1 MSKEN
6 KDTNK
11 RVRIN
16 EDGILTITN
25 DNATWVNSDVTTEIK
40 GDYNISADDLRR
52 LMVMMTGQD
61 MIFRDVVRDVH
72 TWWYID
78 DYKPEFVNNTII
90 TTNKEVAEEIEA
102 MHEAYDKRI
111 KSERAATYDY
121 EELRKKIEKFNKSR
135 RWWERKITF

>member
-1 MSKEN
+1 MSTEN
-6 KDTNK
+6 NK
-11 RVRIN
+11 RVSIN

-25 DNATWVNSDVTTEIK
+25 DNATWVNGDVTTDIN

-61 MIFRDVVRDVH
+61 MIVRNVH

-78 DYKPEFVNNTII
+78 DYKPKLVNDVINDAII
-90 TTNKEVAEEIEA
+90 TTNKAIAEEIEA
-102 MHEAYDKRI
+102 MHKAYDERV

-121 EELRKKIEKFNKSR
+121 NELQKKIEKFNKSR
-135 RWWERKITF
+135 HWWERKLKL

>member
-6 KDTNK
+6 NN

-25 DNATWVNSDVTTEIK
+25 DNATWVNGDVTTEIK
-40 GDYNISADDLRR
+40 GDYTISADDLRR

-61 MIFRDVVRDVH
+61 MIVRDVH

-78 DYKPEFVNNTII
+78 DYRPKLVNNTLI

-111 KSERAATYDY
+111 KSEREAAYDY

-135 RWWERKITF
+135 RWWERKIAI

>member
-6 KDTNK
+6 NNK
-11 RVRIN
+11 RVHIN

-25 DNATWVNSDVTTEIK
+25 DNANWVNGDVTTEIN

-61 MIFRDVVRDVH
+61 MMVNSVH
-72 TWWYID
+72 TWWYVD
-78 DYKPEFVNNTII
+78 DYKPKLINNTFI
-90 TTNKEVAEEIEA
+90 TTNKAVAEEIEA

-111 KSERAATYDY
+111 KSERAVAYDY

>member
-6 KDTNK
+6 NNK
-11 RVRIN
+11 RVHIN

-25 DNATWVNSDVTTEIK
+25 DNANWVNGDVTTEIN

-61 MIFRDVVRDVH
+61 MMVNSVH
-72 TWWYID
+72 TWWYVD
-78 DYKPEFVNNTII
+78 DYKLKLINNTFI
-90 TTNKEVAEEIEA
+90 TTNKAVAEEIEA

-111 KSERAATYDY
+111 KSERAAAYDY

>member
-6 KDTNK
+6 KETNK

-25 DNATWVNSDVTTEIK
+25 DNATWVNGDVTTEIK

-61 MIFRDVVRDVH
+61 MIVRNVN
-72 TWWYID
+72 TWWYVD
-78 DYKPEFVNNTII
+78 DYKPKLINNALI
-90 TTNKEVAEEIEA
+90 TTNKAVAEEIEA

-111 KSERAATYDY
+111 KSERAVAYDY
-121 EELRKKIEKFNKSR
+121 EKLKEKVEKFNKSR
-135 RWWERKITF
+135 RWWERKISI

>member
-6 KDTNK
+6 NNK
-11 RVRIN
+11 RVHIN
-16 EDGILTITN
+16 EDGILTIIN
-25 DNATWVNSDVTTEIK
+25 DNANWVNGDVTTEIN

-61 MIFRDVVRDVH
+61 MMVNSVH
-72 TWWYID
+72 TWWYVD
-78 DYKPEFVNNTII
+78 DYKPKLINNTFI
-90 TTNKEVAEEIEA
+90 TTNKAVAEEIEA

-111 KSERAATYDY
+111 KSERAVAYDY

>member
-6 KDTNK
+6 NNK
-11 RVRIN
+11 RVHIN

-25 DNATWVNSDVTTEIK
+25 DNANWVNGDVTTEIN

-61 MIFRDVVRDVH
+61 MMVNSVH
-72 TWWYID
+72 TWWYVD
-78 DYKPEFVNNTII
+78 DYKPKLINNTFI
-90 TTNKEVAEEIEA
+90 TTNKAVAEEIEA
-102 MHEAYDKRI
+102 MHEAYDKRV
-111 KSERAATYDY
+111 KSERAVAYDY

>member
-6 KDTNK
+6 NN

-25 DNATWVNSDVTTEIK
+25 DNATWVNGDVTTEIK
-40 GDYNISADDLRR
+40 GDYTISADDLRR

-61 MIFRDVVRDVH
+61 MIVRDVH

-78 DYKPEFVNNTII
+78 DYRPKLVNNTLI

-111 KSERAATYDY
+111 KSERAAAYDY

-135 RWWERKITF
+135 RWWERKIAI

>member
-6 KDTNK
+6 NNK
-11 RVRIN
+11 RVHIN

-25 DNATWVNSDVTTEIK
+25 DNANWVNGDVTTEIN

-61 MIFRDVVRDVH
+61 MMINSVH
-72 TWWYID
+72 TWWYVD
-78 DYKPEFVNNTII
+78 DYKPKLINNTFI
-90 TTNKEVAEEIEA
+90 TTNKAVAEEIEA

-111 KSERAATYDY
+111 NSERAVAYDY

>member
-6 KDTNK
+6 NNK
-11 RVRIN
+11 RVHIN

-25 DNATWVNSDVTTEIK
+25 DNANWVNGDVTTEIN

-61 MIFRDVVRDVH
+61 MMVNSVN
-72 TWWYID
+72 TWWYVD
-78 DYKPEFVNNTII
+78 DYKPKLINNTFI
-90 TTNKEVAEEIEA
+90 TTNKAVAEEIEA

-111 KSERAATYDY
+111 KSERAVAYDY

>member
-6 KDTNK
+6 NN

-25 DNATWVNSDVTTEIK
+25 DNATWVNGDVTTEIK
-40 GDYNISADDLRR
+40 GDYTISADDLRH

-61 MIFRDVVRDVH
+61 MIVRDVH
-72 TWWYID
+72 TWWYAD
-78 DYKPEFVNNTII
+78 DYRPKLVNNTLI

-111 KSERAATYDY
+111 KSERAAAYDY
-121 EELRKKIEKFNKSR
+121 NELKEKIEKFNKSR
-135 RWWERKITF
+135 RWWERKIAI

>member
-1 MSKEN
+1 MSNEN
-6 KDTNK
+6 NK

-25 DNATWVNSDVTTEIK
+25 DNATWVNGDVTTEIK
-40 GDYNISADDLRR
+40 GDYIISEHDLRR
-52 LMVMMTGQD
+52 LMVMITGQD
-61 MIFRDVVRDVH
+61 MIVRDVH

-78 DYKPEFVNNTII
+78 DYRPKLVNNTLI

-111 KSERAATYDY
+111 KSERAAAYDY

-135 RWWERKITF
+135 RWWERKIAI

>member
-6 KDTNK
+6 NNK
-11 RVRIN
+11 RVHIN

-25 DNATWVNSDVTTEIK
+25 DNANWVNGDVTTEIN

-61 MIFRDVVRDVH
+61 MMVNSVH
-72 TWWYID
+72 TWWYVD
-78 DYKPEFVNNTII
+78 DYKPKLINNTFI
-90 TTNKEVAEEIEA
+90 TTNKAVAEEIEA

-111 KSERAATYDY
+111 KSERAVAYDY

-135 RWWERKITF
+135 RWWERKITI

>member
-6 KDTNK
+6 KETNK

-25 DNATWVNSDVTTEIK
+25 DNATWVNGDVTTEIK

-61 MIFRDVVRDVH
+61 MIVRDVH

-78 DYKPEFVNNTII
+78 DYKPKLVNNALI
-90 TTNKEVAEEIEA
+90 TTNKAVADEIEA

-111 KSERAATYDY
+111 KSERAVAYDY
-121 EELRKKIEKFNKSR
+121 EKLKEKVEKFNKSR

>member
-1 MSKEN
+1 MSNEN
-6 KDTNK
+6 NK
-11 RVRIN
+11 RVCIN

-25 DNATWVNSDVTTEIK
+25 DNATWVNGDVTTEIN
-40 GDYNISADDLRR
+40 GDYVISVDDLRR

-61 MIFRDVVRDVH
+61 MIVRNVH

-78 DYKPEFVNNTII
+78 DYKPKLVNNILI

-111 KSERAATYDY
+111 KSERAAAYDY
-121 EELRKKIEKFNKSR
+121 EELLKKVKKFNESR
-135 RWWERKITF
+135 RWWERKLEL

>member
-6 KDTNK
+6 NNK
-11 RVRIN
+11 RVHIN

-25 DNATWVNSDVTTEIK
+25 DNANWVNGDVTTEIN

-61 MIFRDVVRDVH
+61 MMVNSVH
-72 TWWYID
+72 TWWYVD
-78 DYKPEFVNNTII
+78 DYKPKLINNTFI
-90 TTNKEVAEEIEA
+90 TTNKAVAEEIEA
-102 MHEAYDKRI
+102 MHEAYDKRVT
-111 KSERAATYDY
+111 SERAAAYDY

>member
-6 KDTNK
+6 KETNK

-25 DNATWVNSDVTTEIK
+25 DNATWVNGDVTTEIK

-61 MIFRDVVRDVH
+61 MIVRNVH

-78 DYKPEFVNNTII
+78 DYKPKMVNDTII
-90 TTNKEVAEEIEA
+90 TTNKALAEEIEA

-121 EELRKKIEKFNKSR
+121 EELRNKIEKFNKSR

>member
-6 KDTNK
+6 NNK
-11 RVRIN
+11 RVHIN

-25 DNATWVNSDVTTEIK
+25 DNANWVNGDVTTEIN

-61 MIFRDVVRDVH
+61 MMVNSVH
-72 TWWYID
+72 TWWYVD
-78 DYKPEFVNNTII
+78 DYKPKLINNTFI
-90 TTNKEVAEEIEA
+90 TTNKAVAEEIEA

-111 KSERAATYDY
+111 KSERAVAYDY
-121 EELRKKIEKFNKSR
+121 DRLREKIEKFNKSR
-135 RWWERKITF
+135 RWWERKINFNVL

>member
-6 KDTNK
+6 NN

-25 DNATWVNSDVTTEIK
+25 DNATWVNGDVTTEIK
-40 GDYNISADDLRR
+40 GDYTISADDLRR
-52 LMVMMTGQD
+52 LMVMLTGQD
-61 MIFRDVVRDVH
+61 MIVRDVH

-78 DYKPEFVNNTII
+78 DYRPKLVNNTLI

-111 KSERAATYDY
+111 KSERAAAYDY

-135 RWWERKITF
+135 RWWERKIAI

>member
-1 MSKEN
+1 MSTDN
-6 KDTNK
+6 NK

-25 DNATWVNSDVTTEIK
+25 DNATWVNGDVTTEIK
-40 GDYNISADDLRR
+40 GDYTISADDLRR

-61 MIFRDVVRDVH
+61 MIVRDVH
-72 TWWYID
+72 TWWYVD
-78 DYKPEFVNNTII
+78 DYKPKLINTSLI

-121 EELRKKIEKFNKSR
+121 NELKKKIENFNKSR